1 MDTRFVKVKQNETAS
16 YTKWAYVDRAS
27 GAPLLRI
34 ICGKENTLSDT
45 VEIYPRAKELGL
57 TAEKI
62 FDKII
67 LDI

>member
-1 MDTRFVKVKQNETAS
+1 MDTRFVKVKQNETAF
-16 YTKWAYVDRAS
+16 YTKWAYVDRTTGKPILA
-27 GAPLLRI
+27 I
-34 ICGKENTLSDT
+34 ICGNSPAISDS